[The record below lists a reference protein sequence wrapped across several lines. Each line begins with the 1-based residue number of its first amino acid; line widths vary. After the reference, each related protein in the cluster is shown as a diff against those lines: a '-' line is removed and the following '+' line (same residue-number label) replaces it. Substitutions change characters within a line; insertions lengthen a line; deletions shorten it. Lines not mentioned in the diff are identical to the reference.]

1 MTVTEAPYTRATGKP
16 ATVVRTSDALKAVAH
31 PLRLRLMSLLRR
43 RGPSTASRLG
53 REVGESSGSTSYHLR
68 QLARYGLVELDPE
81 QPNRRDKVWRAV
93 HDAIDIDVG
102 QLGDD
107 PAGRAA
113 LARLVQLQVERFAR
127 HAAAASHLP
136 PDDMQVWGPAM
147 GSSDAMTRL
156 TPDMLREM
164 RDDLLRL
171 VMTWVDRGDALPDD
185 APDARRVSLYL
196 GAVPVLDD
204 GTDW

>member
-1 MTVTEAPYTRATGKP
+1 MAASPYTRATGKP
-16 ATVVRTSDALKAVAH
+16 ATVVGTSDALKAVAH

-81 QPNRRDKVWRAV
+81 QPNRRDKVWRAA
-93 HDAIDIDVG
+93 HDAMDVDVG
-102 QLGDD
+102 PLSGD

-113 LARLVQLQVERFAR
+113 LARLVQLQIERFAR
-127 HAAAASHLP
+127 HAAAAAHLP
-136 PDDMQVWGPAM
+136 PDDMALWAPAM
-147 GSSDAMTRL
+147 GSSDAMARL
-156 TPDMLREM
+156 TPVMLREL

-171 VMTWVDRGDALPDD
+171 VESWVERGEALPAD